1 MSARK
6 KSTIVPHSPPADVA
20 GPLPLAIT
28 SQKFAITP
36 TGLEIRG
43 ELSFEEWTF
52 LGERLGDV
60 ERCLGFIIGDWIN
73 YAENKWGDKYN
84 DAIAAT
90 GLEYPLLRKYAYVA
104 RHVPP
109 ANRLENMTFS
119 HHETVAKVKDLQKQR
134 EWLVLAEKHH
144 LGVRRLRKSM
154 NYGRLATEAEV
165 EGDPNDR
172 GMVNHLA
179 LINRLARWWKHTN
192 AEDPIEEWDEEN
204 RKMLAKDFR
213 VINRIY
219 EKILSGLDEKSKRE
233 IDRYQSGWK
242 I

>member
-1 MSARK
+1 MSAAK
-6 KSTIVPHSPPADVA
+6 KLTIFPHSPPAVVA

-28 SQKFAITP
+28 SPKFAITP

-43 ELSFEEWTF
+43 ELSLEEWTS
-52 LGERLGDV
+52 LGEKLGDV

-73 YAENKWGDKYN
+73 YAESKWGDKYN

-90 GLEYPLLRKYAYVA
+90 GLEYALLRKYAYVA
-104 RHVPP
+104 RRVPP
-109 ANRLENMTFS
+109 ANRLENMPFS
-119 HHETVAKVKDLQKQR
+119 HHETVAKEKDLQKQR
-134 EWLVLAEKHH
+134 EWLLLAEKHD

-165 EGDPNDR
+165 QGDPNDR
-172 GMVNHLA
+172 GIVTHLA
-179 LINRLARWWKHTN
+179 LINRLARWWKHAM
-192 AEDPIEEWDEEN
+192 AEDRIENWDEED
-204 RKMLAKDFR
+204 RKILAQDFS

-219 EKILSGLDEKSKRE
+219 EKIRSSLDETTKRE
-233 IDRYQSGWK
+233 IDRYKTPWK

>member
-6 KSTIVPHSPPADVA
+6 KSTIVPQSPPADVA

-43 ELSFEEWTF
+43 ELSFEEGTF

-104 RHVPP
+104 RRVPP

-119 HHETVAKVKDLQKQR
+119 HHETVAKEKDLQKQR
-134 EWLVLAEKHH
+134 EWLMLAEKHH

-154 NYGRLATEAEV
+154 NYGRLATESEV

-204 RKMLAKDFR
+204 RKMLAQDFR

-233 IDRYQSGWK
+233 IDRYQSLWK

>member
-1 MSARK
+1 M
-6 KSTIVPHSPPADVA
+6 A
-20 GPLPLAIT
+20 GLLPLAIT

-43 ELSFEEWTF
+43 ELSLEEWTF
-52 LGERLGDV
+52 LGERLGHV
-60 ERCLGFIIGDWIN
+60 ERCLGLIIGDWIN

-104 RHVPP
+104 RRVPP
-109 ANRLENMTFS
+109 ANRLENMPFS
-119 HHETVAKVKDLQKQR
+119 HHETVAKEKDLQKQR
-134 EWLVLAEKHH
+134 EWLLLAEKHH

-172 GMVNHLA
+172 GVVNHLA

-192 AEDPIEEWDEEN
+192 AEDPIEEWDEKN
-204 RKMLAKDFR
+204 RMILAQDFR

-219 EKILSGLDEKSKRE
+219 EKICSGLDEKTKRE
-233 IDRYQSGWK
+233 IDRYQSLWK